1 MTSYKPDQEI
11 VLEKNPNYWGE
22 ATNVDKYIIKIQ
34 PDANTQMMTLSSGCL
49 LYTSCA
55 AHRRTAFLYGYYFAG
70 NTRMNRSAH
79 RSIDIADPLTD
90 FDQVALFYQG
100 LTGPSDVL

>member
-1 MTSYKPDQEI
+1 MGREGCAAQSYQAAVSDSFDKIIFCLAVRDLKSLPRFLTSVGRDD
-11 VLEKNPNYWGE
+11 
-22 ATNVDKYIIKIQ
+22 DKRI
-34 PDANTQMMTLSSGCL
+34 
-49 LYTSCA
+49 CA